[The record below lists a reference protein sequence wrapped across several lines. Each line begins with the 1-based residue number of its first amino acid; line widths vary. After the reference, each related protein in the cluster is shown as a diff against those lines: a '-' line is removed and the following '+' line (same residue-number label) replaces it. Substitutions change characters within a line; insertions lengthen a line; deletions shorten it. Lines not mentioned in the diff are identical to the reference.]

1 MDSDS
6 GDYKCIIKNPT
17 GEITTTAKIN
27 MKGIVEQLFHQRIS
41 CTDVPQKC
49 HVKSVQCCK

>member
-6 GDYKCIIKNPT
+6 GDYKCVIKNST

-27 MKGIVEQLFHQRIS
+27 LKGMNVNCNTLLI
-41 CTDVPQKC
+41 
-49 HVKSVQCCK
+49 